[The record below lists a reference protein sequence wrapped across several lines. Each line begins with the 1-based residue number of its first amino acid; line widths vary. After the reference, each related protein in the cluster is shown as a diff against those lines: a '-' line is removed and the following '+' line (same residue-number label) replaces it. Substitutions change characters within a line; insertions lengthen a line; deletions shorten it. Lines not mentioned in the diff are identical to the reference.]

1 MKKIYA
7 ILVAALFSAG
17 MFAADAP
24 TPTDLANANY
34 DVVNNVVLCIHFV
47 DKAEVCNVIYFVGSF
62 SGWAE
67 SFNGCPKF
75 RALQGFDGWYAAQA
89 EYTEGFAGKP
99 IQAKKDGSFSWDYQN
114 GGVSAWKHIAGLEAN
129 ITQSG
134 INAKESDI
142 TYPSAGAYIYELS
155 AWKNDNTPC
164 VVAVEHD
171 YTIYLYAP
179 ECEEAEQEYI
189 PAIIGDFN
197 GWAEG
202 VTMNADIDGDGE
214 VVYVATIH
222 DEEKHEFKFRQAGIS
237 DWSNQIQ
244 IYVAEDD
251 AYKENPNITLGAET
265 TITLDYR
272 TGKWSACGEAPVDS
286 TVYYTIVRVN
296 VPAGAPAA
304 GVEIIG
310 TFDKWSGSSMELLD
324 NGWYFV
330 KLDVIA
336 SDEFKFRETGSWE
349 NEIIVVATGEGLP
362 NMKFEDYWVD
372 SSYKGVDCKEIEL
385 DLSGEEYVW
394 KANAQGIE
402 NVVLTE
408 KAQKVV
414 VDGAIYIIRD
424 NKMFNIHGAQV
435 R

>member
-34 DVVNNVVLCIHFV
+34 DVVNNVVLCVHFV
-47 DKAEVCNVIYFVGSF
+47 GEAEVCNNVYFVGSH

-67 SFNGCPKF
+67 SFEGCPQF

-89 EYTEGFAGKP
+89 PYVAGIQGKP
-99 IQAKKDGSFSWDYQN
+99 IQAKQGGVFAWDYQTGDPN
-114 GGVSAWKHIAGLEAN
+114 AWTWVAGEKADITAGYDGEAN
-129 ITQSG
+129 ISYG
-134 INAKESDI
+134 A
-142 TYPSAGAYIYELS
+142 AGAYIYEVS
-155 AWKNDNTPC
+155 YWKNHRTPC
-164 VVAVEHD
+164 QAVVTHD
-171 YTIYLYAP
+171 YKIILYAP
-179 ECEEAEQEYI
+179 ECEENDYT
-189 PAIIGDFN
+189 PAVIGDFN
-197 GWAEG
+197 NWAEG

-214 VVYVATIH
+214 VIYVAQFN
-222 DEEKHEFKFRQAGIS
+222 DEEGHSFKFRQAGIS

-251 AYKENPNITLGAET
+251 EYKDNPNITLGAET

-272 TGKWSACGEAPVDS
+272 TGKWSACGAAPVDS

-310 TFDKWSGSSMELLD
+310 TFDDWAGTAMELLD

-362 NMKFEDYWVD
+362 NMKFEDYWFD
-372 SSYKGVDCKEIEL
+372 SSDKGVDCKEIEL

>member
-7 ILVAALFSAG
+7 ILVAALFSVG

-34 DVVNNVVLCIHFV
+34 DVVNNVVLCVHFV
-47 DKAEVCNVIYFVGSF
+47 GEAEVCNDIYFVGPVS
-62 SGWAE
+62 WAE
-67 SFNGCPKF
+67 DYAVHPKF

-89 EYTEGFAGKP
+89 PYVEGIQGKP
-99 IQAKKDGSFSWDYQN
+99 LQAKKDGTWSWDFQTGDPNAWTWVAGGKADIAN
-114 GGVSAWKHIAGLEAN
+114 GYDGEAN
-129 ITQSG
+129 ISYG
-134 INAKESDI
+134 A
-142 TYPSAGAYIYELS
+142 AGAYIYEVS
-155 AWKNDNTPC
+155 YWKNHRTPC
-164 VVAVEHD
+164 QAVVKHD
-171 YTIYLYAP
+171 YKIILYAP
-179 ECEEAEQEYI
+179 ECEENDYT
-189 PAIIGDFN
+189 PAVIGDFN
-197 GWAEG
+197 NWAEG
-202 VTMNADIDGDGE
+202 VTMNADIDGETGE
-214 VVYVATIH
+214 VIYVAQFN
-222 DEEKHEFKFRQAGIS
+222 DEEGHSFKFRQAGIS

-244 IYVAEDD
+244 VYDADEDT
-251 AYKENPNITLGAET
+251 YKDNPNIKLGAET
-265 TITLDYR
+265 TITIDYSE
-272 TGKWSACGEAPVDS
+272 GKWSACGAAPVDS
-286 TVYYTIVRVN
+286 TVYHTIVAVK
-296 VPAGAPAA
+296 VPEGAPAA

-310 TFDKWSGSSMELLD
+310 TFDKWSGSSMELL
-324 NGWYFV
+324 NTGWYFV
-330 KLDVIA
+330 QLDVIA

-394 KANAQGIE
+394 KANYQGIE